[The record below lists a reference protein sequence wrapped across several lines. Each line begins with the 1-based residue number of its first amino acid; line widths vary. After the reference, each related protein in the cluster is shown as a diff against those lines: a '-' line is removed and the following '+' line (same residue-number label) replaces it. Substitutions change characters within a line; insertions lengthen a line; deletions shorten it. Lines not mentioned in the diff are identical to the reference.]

1 MAIELFGAT
10 LSPYAAVT
18 CIVSFLIVGH
28 RSVYPSQILAVTKSS
43 SLSPDLGN
51 TVEEMDDVMITS
63 RDKTVFGLGRKI
75 VGRLRRRPEKQ
86 GPR

>member
-28 RSVYPSQILAVTKSS
+28 RSVYPSQILAISKSAS
-43 SLSPDLGN
+43 FRPELGK
-51 TVEEMDDVMITS
+51 TVEDMGDVTIVS
-63 RDKTVFGLGRKI
+63 RNESAVGLGRK
-75 VGRLRRRPEKQ
+75 VAGRFRRKPKK
-86 GPR
+86 